1 MRCVAWRPAALW
13 RVLVALLAA
22 AWLAGGAWAQL
33 ARPPVIALNDKA
45 STVAAEQQ
53 GLYWLDMTGTATVE
67 QVAQTASVA
76 RFQPMREGHIYQAQ
90 PAGALWLHFR
100 VDLDRSQWQ
109 GWLLEFPMPVL
120 DLATVYLQ
128 DTRGQWQAQSAG
140 DTLPVNSWPEAG
152 RYATFRLN
160 LAPGQ
165 PRDIY
170 VRIRH
175 TTPISLPVR
184 FASQGAHDQ
193 RIQVE
198 YMGLGMAFGALL
210 LLIAACAAQAW
221 VYRDRIYAWYC
232 VYAGVMTLA
241 VAAYTGVAAHLLWP
255 GLGYW
260 ADASQGVLALL
271 AAAAALLFVRQLTGT
286 PARFRWVDRAVYVSG
301 WAGVGLAGLFL
312 FLSKPVALTVVGV
325 YVGYAAIANTWIAW
339 LAWRRGDVVG
349 LWVLGAYLPL
359 SLAVLMAVLRIF
371 GLLPTSFGTQYAVV
385 LGIALEVPMLLMA
398 LSIRSRERHG
408 AQIREQALSSQDAL
422 TGLLAAHLFHDRLRQ
437 VVARHRRDRH
447 AAAVVFIDLVNY
459 NRIKNFHGA
468 SIAEQSLLRSV
479 IKLRRL
485 LRDVDTASRVGEARF
500 GLVLEGVTSRSS
512 VTDRAA
518 RLIAAGLMPLKGLKP
533 EVTLQFHIA
542 AVLLDERSMDAT
554 ELAEALSDLL
564 KGMSPRT
571 RRPIRFLEPE
581 ATQRMPLDD
590 GSVLDGTDSELP
602 RGSDSA
608 AASQVQSKL

>member
-1 MRCVAWRPAALW
+1 MRCVARGQL
-13 RVLVALLAA
+13 ALLRILAA
-22 AWLAGGAWAQL
+22 VLTMLWLTGTALAQPGK
-33 ARPPVIALNDKA
+33 PPVIALNEMA
-45 STVAAEQQ
+45 TSVAAEQL
-53 GLYWLDMTGTATVE
+53 GLYWLETSGTSTVE
-67 QVAQTASVA
+67 QVAQTTTAA
-76 RFQPMREGHIYQAQ
+76 RFQPMQGNHLYNVDAN
-90 PAGALWLHFR
+90 GALWLHFR

-109 GWLLEFPMPVL
+109 GWLLEFPVPVL

-128 DTRGQWQAQSAG
+128 DGRGQWRAQSAG
-140 DTLPVNSWPEAG
+140 DTLPVNTWPEAG
-152 RYATFRLN
+152 RYPTFRLN
-160 LAPGQ
+160 LSPGQ

-184 FASQGAHDQ
+184 FVSQGGHDQ

-198 YMGLGMAFGALL
+198 YMSLGMTFGALI

-221 VYRDRIYAWYC
+221 VYRDRIYAWYS
-232 VYAGVMTLA
+232 VYAGIMTMA
-241 VAAYTGVAAHLLWP
+241 VAAYTGVAGHLLWP
-255 GLGYW
+255 GWGYW

-271 AAAAALLFVRQLTGT
+271 AGSAALLFVRQLTGS
-286 PARFRWVDRAVYVSG
+286 PARFRWVDRFIYLSG
-301 WAGVGLAGLFL
+301 LAGVGLAVAFL

-359 SLAVLMAVLRIF
+359 TVAVLMAVLRLF
-371 GLLPTSFGTQYAVV
+371 GFLPTSFGTQYAVV
-385 LGIALEVPMLLMA
+385 LGIALEVPLLLVA

-437 VVARHRRDRH
+437 VVARHRRDRYS
-447 AAAVVFIDLVNY
+447 AAVVFIDLVNY
-459 NRIKNFHGA
+459 QRIKSYHGA

-485 LRDVDTASRVGEARF
+485 LRDVDTVSRVGEARF

-512 VTDRAA
+512 VTDRAE

-542 AVLLDERSMDAT
+542 ATLLDERTMDAPT
-554 ELAEALSDLL
+554 LAEALSDLL
-564 KGMSPRT
+564 KSMSPRT

-590 GSVLDGTDSELP
+590 GSQLDGGDSELP
-602 RGSDSA
+602 RAGDDHSA
-608 AASQVQSKL
+608 ASIQSKL